1 MTSLFSSHK
10 SDFFKVFLRVKTI
23 MCVCVYDM
31 CQCCAVEAEE
41 GIRSLELELQEVEL
55 LHVGDGTQTRVL

>member
-1 MTSLFSSHK
+1 
-10 SDFFKVFLRVKTI
+10 